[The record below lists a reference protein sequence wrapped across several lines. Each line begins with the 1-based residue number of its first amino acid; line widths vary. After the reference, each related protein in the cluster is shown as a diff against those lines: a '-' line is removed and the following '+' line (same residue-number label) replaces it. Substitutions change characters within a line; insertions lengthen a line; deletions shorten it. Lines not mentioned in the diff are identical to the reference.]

1 MSSQDVEVSRDPEQN
16 RYELHVDGR
25 LAGRAEYLL
34 SNGLITFTHTEVDP
48 TFEGRGFASKL
59 VQYALDDVRAAR
71 QQNPCRDERMSLSRP
86 VSEAIPLFV
95 RHSLY
100 HARGS

>member
-48 TFEGRGFASKL
+48 THRGKGLAGKL
-59 VQYALDDVRAAR
+59 VGHALRETRA
-71 QQNPCRDERMSLSRP
+71 DGLKVDP
-86 VSEAIPLFV
+86 VCPHVAGFIR
-95 RHSLY
+95 RHPEYGDLL
-100 HARGS
+100 A

>member
-1 MSSQDVEVSRDPEQN
+1 MSSQDVEDVEVSRNPEHN
-16 RYELHVDGR
+16 RYELRVDNT

-59 VQYALDDVRAAR
+59 VQYALDDVRDAGDRKVLAVCPYVKQWILRHKDYLNLLYDAA
-71 QQNPCRDERMSLSRP
+71 E
-86 VSEAIPLFV
+86 
-95 RHSLY
+95 
-100 HARGS
+100 

>member
-16 RYELHVDGR
+16 RYELYVDGR

-59 VQYALDDVRAAR
+59 VQYALDDVRDAGDRKVLAVCPYVKQWIRRHKDYVNLLYDAAK
-71 QQNPCRDERMSLSRP
+71 
-86 VSEAIPLFV
+86 
-95 RHSLY
+95 
-100 HARGS
+100 

>member
-48 TFEGRGFASKL
+48 AIQERGLGSLLAKA
-59 VQYALDDVRAAR
+59 ALDTVAAEEGTR
-71 QQNPCRDERMSLSRP
+71 VVAQCPFIAAYIARHPQYQ
-86 VSEAIPLFV
+86 PLLT
-95 RHSLY
+95 R
-100 HARGS
+100 

>member
-34 SNGLITFTHTEVDP
+34 SNGLITFTHPEVDP

-59 VQYALDDVRAAR
+59 VQYALDDVRDAGDRKVLAVCPYVKQWIRRHKDYVNLLYDAA
-71 QQNPCRDERMSLSRP
+71 E
-86 VSEAIPLFV
+86 
-95 RHSLY
+95 
-100 HARGS
+100 